1 MPRSRAPTTRRDLG
15 RWLDEH
21 SLSLALLAVYVACFY
36 VLRRLEV
43 GTFWYD
49 RVTQIEG
56 GALSNF
62 LFLQLARYCW
72 ERGADPT
79 RKT

>member
-1 MPRSRAPTTRRDLG
+1 MK

-21 SLSLALLAVYVACFY
+21 SLSLVLFATYVVCFV

-49 RVTQIEG
+49 RVTQVEG
-56 GALSNF
+56 AAIGNF
-62 LFLQLARYCW
+62 LFLRLAARFW
-72 ERGADPT
+72 ERDADPT

>member
-1 MPRSRAPTTRRDLG
+1 MK

-21 SLSLALLAVYVACFY
+21 SLSLVLFALY
-36 VLRRLEV
+36 VLSFVMVSRLEV

-56 GALSNF
+56 ASFSNF
-62 LFLQLARYCW
+62 MFLQLARCFW
-72 ERGADPT
+72 ERDADPT